1 MDQEHNMPLSSDVSG
16 TQNPYA
22 VPHAQPSESTAA
34 TAVVDAPRQP
44 AFTRAHVRVFVGL
57 LTLASIATFLITVRG
72 LDDGVGKWQTVTTT
86 TLMTISGP
94 LTGAVSRDL
103 QHCCLTYSV
112 SLLPWCLPPMIA
124 AFALQQFWRPQSRI
138 GEGVRVAAWGLG
150 WAGWFFA
157 GFVSF
162 AHALS

>member
-1 MDQEHNMPLSSDVSG
+1 MPLSSDSPR

-44 AFTRAHVRVFVGL
+44 AFTRAHVRVFVVL
-57 LTLASIATFLITVRG
+57 LTLASIGTFLVTARG
-72 LDDGVGKWQTVTTT
+72 LDDSSEKWRTVMIT

-94 LTGAVSRDL
+94 LTGAFSRGW
-103 QHCCLTYSV
+103 QHCCLTFSV